1 VSDAVAAAKPR
12 IETHKAEPV
21 TWKDKTDQLWKGW
34 LLPRSEEDIWFVAGS
49 AEYYRVLQS
58 PDVDGAMTTS
68 SYLMNEAF
76 TGISEISSITTTT
89 LHTAPPF
96 YVSDKSRTA

>member
-1 VSDAVAAAKPR
+1 MSDAVAAAKPR

-21 TWKDKTDQLWKGW
+21 TWKDKIDQLWKGW

-58 PDVDGAMTTS
+58 ADVDGAMHAQRIRYRGLRLS
-68 SYLMNEAF
+68 PDDAMSRFRMQQ
-76 TGISEISSITTTT
+76 TGG
-89 LHTAPPF
+89 
-96 YVSDKSRTA
+96 V